1 MGGTKRGAMA
11 ILNGGLIA
19 GTFDILYATTMSY
32 LLGGRTPI
40 WVLQSVASGLLG
52 AGAFKGGVPAALL
65 GIAAHYFIACSAAAV
80 YYLLSRRFAALVV
93 HAVPF
98 GIAYGVVIYLFMNFV
113 VIPLSAFPLKGSV
126 RLPVLARGLAVHM
139 FLIGLPIALSIRH
152 FSKGPSRHETP
163 EEATMIG

>member
-1 MGGTKRGAMA
+1 MGGTKRDAVG
-11 ILNGGLIA
+11 ILTGGLIA

-52 AGAFKGGVPAALL
+52 AGAFQGGVPAALL
-65 GIAAHYFIACSAAAV
+65 GLAAHYFIACTAAAV

-93 HAVPF
+93 HAVPC
-98 GIAYGVVIYLFMNFV
+98 GIAYGVLIYFVMNLV
-113 VIPLSAFPLKGSV
+113 VLPLSAFPLKVSFP
-126 RLPVLARGLAVHM
+126 LPVLARGLSVHM

-152 FSKGPSRHETP
+152 FSKDPSRR
-163 EEATMIG
+163 EAPGEAATR